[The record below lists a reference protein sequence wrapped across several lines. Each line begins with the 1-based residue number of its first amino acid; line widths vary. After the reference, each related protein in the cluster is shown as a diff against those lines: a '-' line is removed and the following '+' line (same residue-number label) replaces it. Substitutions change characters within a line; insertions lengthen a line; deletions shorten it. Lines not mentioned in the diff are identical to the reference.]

1 MLRGVWG
8 KTGLPDTFGTP
19 ELAVGPESEIRS
31 LEFGLLLIGGQFMS
45 VWFPFGFEQS
55 RAAHDAAKRLRQAF
69 PSLKID
75 LHDGRIEISAIPPQD
90 EALVLNMAAETLI
103 FCRDGRAEAA

>member
-1 MLRGVWG
+1 
-8 KTGLPDTFGTP
+8 
-19 ELAVGPESEIRS
+19 
-31 LEFGLLLIGGQFMS
+31 MS

-75 LHDGRIEISAIPPQD
+75 LHDGRIEISGIARKRKLQFSGKRQI
-90 EALVLNMAAETLI
+90 
-103 FCRDGRAEAA
+103 R